1 MRISDWSSDVCSSDL
16 LSSRAQRYPALKGVN
31 LASVIA
37 DPNARTAR
45 DDTGHLYDYN
55 TTLYIDPDSAKAM
68 MREQEAVNW
77 WALHKEGMKRG
88 HHGPVLTNPGQ
99 LRGVT
104 AGRYKLV
111 GPFKP
116 APNKHPRN

>member
-45 DDTGHLYDYN
+45 DDKGHLYDYN

-68 MREQEAVNW
+68 MREQEAVTW
-77 WALHKEGMKRG
+77 WALLKEGMKRG
-88 HHGPVLTNPGQ
+88 HLGPVLTHPG
-99 LRGVT
+99 LFRGEI
-104 AGRYKLV
+104 GRASCRESWCQSV
-111 GPFKP
+111 
-116 APNKHPRN
+116 